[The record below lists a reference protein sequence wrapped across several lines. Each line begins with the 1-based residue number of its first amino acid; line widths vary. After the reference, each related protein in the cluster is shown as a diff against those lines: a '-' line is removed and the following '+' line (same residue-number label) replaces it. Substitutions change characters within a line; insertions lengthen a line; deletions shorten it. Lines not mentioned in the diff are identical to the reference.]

1 MRLSTPAATFL
12 LRALTAFSLL
22 ATAVAFAAPGDLYVT
37 SDASNKVRRFHGT
50 LGNFLSVFSISG
62 TPNGQMAIHFG
73 ATNNRV
79 LIGHNAFG
87 VEERDVA
94 TGALIKVYNPTGGW
108 QWAGLYASTGEVY
121 IGDMTTNDVRAY
133 DANTGAF
140 IRVVC
145 SVGMPADMEFG
156 PDGNLYVC
164 SWLTSNVEIFHGVTG
179 APLGTIVL
187 PVGAL
192 PNDVA
197 FHPITG
203 DIHVTSMNTNV
214 GYRFDW
220 TSHLMNGMFVGT
232 GWARPH
238 GITFSPTSGRIL
250 VVDGV
255 TGQVHEFDPNTLLET
270 NPAFLVPA
278 PGDKIVDLAFQ
289 PAGGPVPTTTS
300 TWGRVKTLY
309 R

>member
-1 MRLSTPAATFL
+1 MRLSTLVSPHAVRLAAGLSLFVA
-12 LRALTAFSLL
+12 AL
-22 ATAVAFAAPGDLYVT
+22 AFAAPGDLYVT
-37 SDASNKVRRFHGT
+37 SDASNKVRRYDGSSGVFQ
-50 LGNFLSVFSISG
+50 SVFSISG
-62 TPNGQMAIHFG
+62 TPTGQMAIHFG

-87 VEERDVA
+87 VEERDA
-94 TGALIKVYNPTGGW
+94 TTGALIKVYNPTGGW
-108 QWAGLYASTGEVY
+108 QWAGLYAPTGEVY
-121 IGDMTTNDVRAY
+121 IGDMLTNDVRAY

-145 SVGMPADMEFG
+145 SVGMPADMDFG

-164 SWLTSNVEIFHGVTG
+164 SWLTSNVEIFDGVTG
-179 APLGTIVL
+179 SPVGTIVL

-197 FHPITG
+197 FHPVTN
-203 DIHVTSMNTNV
+203 DIHVTSMNTNM

-220 TSHLMNGMFVGT
+220 TSHLINGIFVGT

-238 GITFSPTSGRIL
+238 GIAFSPVNGRIL

-255 TGQVHEFDPNTLLET
+255 TGQVHEFAPNSLVET
-270 NPAFLVPA
+270 NPAFLVSA

-289 PAGGPVPTTTS
+289 PSGGPVHATPS
-300 TWGRVKTLY
+300 TWGRVKTLF